1 MVKKPSPVV
10 SFYIDRYG
18 VATVTIKRPDV
29 HNAINQQV
37 IDELV
42 KIILKFKRAKDVR
55 LVVLTG
61 EGRSFSAG
69 ADLEW
74 MKSMKHFSMSKNVAE
89 SRKLAML
96 YKEIND
102 FTKPVIAKV
111 QGGALGGGAGLV
123 AVCDYVLAA
132 QDAVFAFSE
141 VRLGIVPAVISP
153 YVIAKIGESQTRA
166 LFLSGMRFT
175 AERAKE
181 IGLIHEVAPSE
192 GLDKRLD
199 QVVKEFLKAAP
210 EASMEAKELIW
221 EVMEMKQDKKDDK
234 AMIDFTCKKIAK
246 LRVSKEGQEGMDAL
260 LNKRDANWVE

>member
-1 MVKKPSPVV
+1 VFFDV
-10 SFYIDRYG
+10 DRYG

-42 KIILKFKRAKDVR
+42 GIMLKLKRAKDVR

-74 MKSMKHFSMSKNVAE
+74 MKSMKNFSMSKNMAE

-123 AVCDYVLAA
+123 AVCDYVLASK
-132 QDAVFAFSE
+132 DAVFAFSE

-153 YVIAKIGESQTRA
+153 FVIAKIGESHARA

-181 IGLIHEVAPSE
+181 IGLVHEVASADA
-192 GLDKRLD
+192 LDKRLD

-210 EASMEAKELIW
+210 EATMEAKQLILD
-221 EVMEMKQDKKDDK
+221 VMEMKQDKKDDK
-234 AMIDFTCKKIAK
+234 ALMEFTCKTIAR
-246 LRVSKEGQEGMDAL
+246 LRVSKEGQEGMEAL
-260 LNKRDANWVE
+260 LAKRDPYWVE